1 MNGSTP
7 WPLRT
12 GNAPLE
18 RRSVG
23 IPEALV
29 AAGLPPLARAAWVEV
44 SLDAIEQ
51 NVRGLKGHLPPG
63 GHLDVV
69 LKANAYGLGAV
80 EVARAALAAGARAI
94 LVATIDEAIALR
106 NAQIRAPLR
115 VLWRV
120 PREYLP
126 RAAALEIGVPA
137 TSPAVVTEILSAE
150 LTGERP
156 LIVDV
161 EVDTGLGRDGIL
173 PNQLAKEVERLSRA
187 HPRIE
192 LRGIWSHLTA
202 AEDVERSTAQAQRL
216 NDATDALS
224 DPDLRRGL
232 ERHLVGS
239 GGLLTIGG
247 GEHVARVGIAL
258 FGVVP
263 NALRPSRSAE
273 QIGIAPVYRLI
284 ARPVRI
290 ATLPAGHG
298 VGYGPHFVAERPSR
312 IITLPMGYAD
322 GISYHE
328 KGKAE
333 VLVRGVRL
341 PVVGSIAMDSITID
355 ATDHPASDLSTLD
368 DVIFI
373 GRSGDEEIQPVDV
386 ARRRATIT
394 NEVSTSFTSRLA
406 RVYTR
411 GGRPVAICALNE
423 SAP

>member
-1 MNGSTP
+1 M
-7 WPLRT
+7 
-12 GNAPLE
+12 
-18 RRSVG
+18 G

-106 NAQIRAPLR
+106 NAEIHAPLR

-137 TSPAVVTEILSAE
+137 TSPAVVTEILSAD
-150 LTGERP
+150 LTGDRP
-156 LIVDV
+156 LIVDI

-173 PNQLAKEVERLSRA
+173 PDQLTEEVERLYAAR
-187 HPRIE
+187 PRIE

-216 NDATDALS
+216 NDAADALN
-224 DPDLRRGL
+224 DEGLRRGL

-239 GGLLTIGG
+239 GGLLTIGA

-263 NALRPSRSAE
+263 NALRPSRSAD
-273 QIGIAPVYRLI
+273 QIGIASVYQLI

-290 ATLPAGHG
+290 ATLPVGHG

-312 IITLPMGYAD
+312 IITLPIGYAD

-333 VLVRGVRL
+333 VLLRGVRL

-411 GGRPVAICALNE
+411 GGRPVALCALNE

>member
-1 MNGSTP
+1 M
-7 WPLRT
+7 
-12 GNAPLE
+12 
-18 RRSVG
+18 G

-29 AAGLPPLARAAWVEV
+29 AAGLPPLGRAAWVEV
-44 SLDAIEQ
+44 NLDAIEQ
-51 NVRGLKGHLPPG
+51 NVRGLTSHLPNG

-80 EVARAALAAGARAI
+80 EVARASLAAGARSI
-94 LVATIDEAIALR
+94 LVATIDEAIQLR
-106 NAQIRAPLR
+106 LAGIRAPLR

-120 PREYLP
+120 PIEHLR
-126 RAAALEIGVPA
+126 RAAELEIGVPA
-137 TSPAVVTEILSAE
+137 TSPAVVSEILSAD
-150 LTGERP
+150 LTGTKP
-156 LIVDV
+156 LIVDI

-173 PNQLAKEVERLSRA
+173 PVQLPQEMERLGA
-187 HPRIE
+187 AQPRLQ

-202 AEDVERSTAQAQRL
+202 AEDVERSTAQSQQLKLA
-216 NDATDALS
+216 ADALQ
-224 DPDLRRGL
+224 DPDLRQGL

-239 GGLLTIGG
+239 GGLLTIGAG
-247 GEHVARVGIAL
+247 QHVARVGIAL

-263 NALRPSRSAE
+263 NALRPTRSAA
-273 QIGIAPVYRLI
+273 QIGILPVYQLI

-290 ATLPAGHG
+290 ATLPSGHG
-298 VGYGPHFVAERPSR
+298 VGYGPHFVTERPSR
-312 IITLPMGYAD
+312 IITLPIGYAD

-333 VLVRGVRL
+333 VLLRGVRL

-355 ATDHPASDLSTLD
+355 ATDHPAKDLSTLD

-386 ARRRATIT
+386 ARRRSTIT
-394 NEVSTSFTSRLA
+394 NEVSTSFASRLT

-411 GGRPVAICALNE
+411 GGTPVGVCSLNE